1 MTRAS
6 ALRRMTP
13 AAAARQV
20 AGSSPRGYHDTWTLA
35 FLEALEQEV
44 RTAPLERLMASWDL
58 SAAAAG
64 RIFGVSRQA
73 VAKWRG
79 SGVPDDRAV
88 ALADLAAATDVLER
102 YVRRDRIPAV
112 VRRPADLLGGRS
124 LLELAEAGEHE
135 AVRRGA
141 ARMVDLRRAQP

>member
-1 MTRAS
+1 MVRSSA
-6 ALRRMTP
+6 ALRRLDP
-13 AAAARQV
+13 AVAASRITSA
-20 AGSSPRGYHDTWTLA
+20 AGADDAWTLA
-35 FLEALEQEV
+35 FLEALEQQV
-44 RTAPLERLMASWDL
+44 RTAPLDRVMASWDL

-64 RIFGVSRQA
+64 RIFGVTRQA

-112 VRRPADLLGGRS
+112 VRRPAAALGGRS

-141 ARMVDLRRAQP
+141 AAMVDLRRTMP